1 MNIFLFEI
9 LFYTMV
15 SFRFQKR
22 MNIDKNDEDA
32 EHYDRSMVN
41 EANRAI
47 AQIKFGVEDAVVSA
61 ELENSQL
68 VAHINIRTLEK
79 LDYCVELTMKGYMVV
94 AERFDTVDSELVK
107 ENLNA
112 VKIYETVDSLML
124 ALSPM
129 YGDRFNNSL
138 ADKLNRL
145 ASMPR
150 D

>member
-1 MNIFLFEI
+1 
-9 LFYTMV
+9 
-15 SFRFQKR
+15 
-22 MNIDKNDEDA
+22 
-32 EHYDRSMVN
+32 
-41 EANRAI
+41 
-47 AQIKFGVEDAVVSA
+47 
-61 ELENSQL
+61 
-68 VAHINIRTLEK
+68 
-79 LDYCVELTMKGYMVV
+79 MVV